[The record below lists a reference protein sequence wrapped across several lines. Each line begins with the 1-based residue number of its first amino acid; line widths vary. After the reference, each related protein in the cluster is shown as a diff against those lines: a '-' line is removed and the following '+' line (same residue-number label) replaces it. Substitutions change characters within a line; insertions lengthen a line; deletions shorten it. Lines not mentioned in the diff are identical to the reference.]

1 LAFGGIESIEFIDN
15 TVTTPEDTT
24 LEGVLFSPT
33 ATTNVTQFVVGT
45 TTYLAGDTAAR
56 TEVDLAIN
64 SDGSYTFTPA
74 PNYNGPGPVMTYTT
88 VDALNPLN
96 SGTSS
101 LKIAVEPVD
110 KIQPECVICFT
121 KGTLITTADGDI
133 LIEDLKVG
141 DLILTLDRGLQPLRG
156 SLCVILADAN
166 LHKMKT
172 CDQSAFAKM

>member
-45 TTYLAGDTAAR
+45 TTY
-56 TEVDLAIN
+56 LAIN